1 MRHAEAES
9 GEPNNP
15 TRPLTEA
22 GRKQLACMGAFMS
35 RIEGR
40 VDCIITSYFVR
51 ALDTAK
57 AMSAALGCTVIHETP
72 WLCPD
77 APVEKAWQDLQRL
90 GKNSETVLV
99 VTHHPLINE
108 LLKRACGN
116 ADSHFE
122 HAGIARIKDSTLHWF
137 VSPKLIAR
145 DESDA
150 AVIEAALQ
158 VIDSSIRELDAG
170 NIWDID
176 RIPEAMLVEAGKYT
190 YEETLMK
197 RVLPGPSASGT
208 CEFCEDNIDAGWI
221 DSEELYPTGDDGP
234 GFHPNCACEEFYR
247 VGRVRVYESGLRVR
261 EGWAVE
267 AFQAS
272 IASGIWSIVRV

>member
-9 GEPNNP
+9 GEPNDP

-22 GRKQLACMGAFMS
+22 GRKQLAVMSAFMA
-35 RIEGR
+35 RMEGT

-57 AMSAALGCTVIHETP
+57 AMGAALGCTVIHETP
-72 WLCPD
+72 WLEPNADPD
-77 APVEKAWQDLQRL
+77 KAWKDIQRL
-90 GKNSETVLV
+90 AGQKLTVLV

-108 LLKRACGN
+108 LLKRACGD

-122 HAGIARIKDSTLHWF
+122 HASIAHIKDSTLHWF

-150 AVIEAALQ
+150 AVIEAALK

-176 RIPEAMLVEAGKYT
+176 QIPEAMLIEAGKYT

-267 AFQAS
+267 AFQH
-272 IASGIWSIVRV
+272 VRV